1 MSRTSPIPL
10 LVILITYLLLGA
22 FYALRTPA
30 WQAPDEPAHY
40 NYIAQLAG
48 GTCCPVIEQGDWDAA
63 YLDQLKASD
72 FAPTLLDQLPTIQYE
87 DHQPPLYYLLLSP
100 IFSITGGSLVAL
112 RLATVFIGATVVAY
126 AYILTWLVLPR
137 RPGAA
142 LAAAAFVAFL
152 PQFLGIT
159 ASVNNDAL
167 SWSLI
172 GLTLIGIVSYLRS
185 EARDVRTEIM
195 LGVLVGLALLTKV
208 SAIFLLGVVP
218 LAILLKGMRTSPPMP
233 LRNKEGSQTAPLNT
247 PSKMARDR
255 GAVLLRW
262 AAFLFPALLLAGIW
276 WGRNLVV
283 YGAPDFLGLAAHDR
297 VVVGQLRTD
306 ELVAELGVGEYLS
319 RALTTTG
326 QSFIGQLGWMAL
338 PLPVWAN
345 VGIGALLLAALA
357 GWTLNVFSTRRHGE
371 DGATRRKPSG
381 FFVFLRSFVL
391 KDTDSQPA
399 KETRIEFETALVLG
413 SVLVLAVAQY
423 LYYNTEFV
431 QFQGRY
437 MYTGLLPFALL
448 VGGGLDRLAA
458 WRVARGRPVVTHG
471 NPDDR
476 RNEAVRA
483 RLDSSAPAVG
493 TDGRQEGR
501 PYADYLAM
509 AVVTLL
515 VPLNLW
521 LLWRVIPGLAP

>member
-1 MSRTSPIPL
+1 MQRTSPIPL

-72 FAPTLLDQLPTIQYE
+72 FAPTLLDRLPTIQYE

-218 LAILLKGMRTSPPMP
+218 LAILLKGMRTSSLTPF
-233 LRNKEGSQTAPLNT
+233 RNKEGSQTAPLNP
-247 PSKMARDR
+247 PSKMVR
-255 GAVLLRW
+255 GRGKILVRW

-306 ELVAELGVGEYLS
+306 ELVAELGAGEYLS
-319 RALTTTG
+319 RALTTTM

-357 GWTLNVFSTRRHGE
+357 GWVVSWRFGRHGGSTQAYNRE
-371 DGATRRKPSG
+371 GADGA
-381 FFVFLRSFVL
+381 
-391 KDTDSQPA
+391 
-399 KETRIEFETALVLG
+399 KEKRIELETTLVLG
-413 SVLVLAVAQY
+413 VVLALAVAQY

-458 WRVARGRPVVTHG
+458 WVVERGRPVMTHG
-471 NPDDR
+471 NLDDR
-476 RNEAVRA
+476 RNEEVRA
-483 RLDSSAPAVG
+483 RRASSAPAG
-493 TDGRQEGR
+493 EKDGRQEWR
-501 PYADYLAM
+501 PYVEYFAM